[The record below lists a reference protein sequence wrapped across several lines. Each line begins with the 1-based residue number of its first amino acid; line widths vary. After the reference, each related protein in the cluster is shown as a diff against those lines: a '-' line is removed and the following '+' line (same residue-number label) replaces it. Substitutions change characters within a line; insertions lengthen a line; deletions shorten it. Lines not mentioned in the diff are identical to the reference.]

1 MLDNYLKV
9 EKKVNIHSK
18 FQNNTKDN
26 LLKKMKECIYSQIDL
41 PNATKDNLLKWFV
54 LAIYLILS
62 SPSSIGHINRNNF
75 YHNYLTWQI
84 MIDRF

>member
-9 EKKVNIHSK
+9 EKKVNILSK

-41 PNATKDNLLKWFV
+41 PNATKDNLLNG
-54 LAIYLILS
+54 LS
-62 SPSSIGHINRNNF
+62 WLYTLS
-75 YHNYLTWQI
+75 YHLPHQLVI
-84 MIDRF
+84 

>member
-26 LLKKMKECIYSQIDL
+26 LLKKQMKECIYSQIDL
-41 PNATKDNLLKWFV
+41 PNATKDNLLQWFV
-54 LAIYLILS
+54 LVIYIILS
-62 SPSSIGHINRNNF
+62 SPSSNGHIKSNNF
-75 YHNYLTWQI
+75 YRNYLTW
-84 MIDRF
+84 